1 MASSPGNYTS
11 LVGSSRI
18 RRGTVSFVDPSA
30 IASCRL
36 EGITASG
43 SIGRR
48 VALAAGRIC
57 IGHSFLTRY
66 SSHAICVPIT
76 QRLSACSDDHLS
88 YFQAPSFRFFFFIFF
103 FSSFS
108 PPQSLYFVLSFSSN
122 LFCTSARHTRGNLSR
137 RSDGFSAI
145 FWLAAPVIGRL
156 PWPVMYAETFAPRP
170 VIIHEGLKVAGLK
183 F

>member
-88 YFQAPSFRFFFFIFF
+88 YFQAPSFRFFLF
-103 FSSFS
+103 FSSLLFS
-108 PPQSLYFVLSFSSN
+108 LLSLSI
-122 LFCTSARHTRGNLSR
+122 LFCLSLLICFARPRGTREGIYLVARTDSLQSFGWLR
-137 RSDGFSAI
+137 RSSVDYHGLLCMPRLSP
-145 FWLAAPVIGRL
+145 LGR
-156 PWPVMYAETFAPRP
+156 
-170 VIIHEGLKVAGLK
+170 
-183 F
+183 